1 MSIGLFKIRSRCVN
15 GEIVNAFLVDLY
27 VDGVRCIQKGTS
39 CLVTLAKDNLFR
51 HLRISRIFAVTSSLR
66 YSGCVRISARSSY
79 AEVTTE

>member
-15 GEIVNAFLVDLY
+15 GKIVNAFLVDLY